1 MQPASQKR
9 KPALKAPK
17 LSTRSQE
24 EEIEEGEE
32 DEQEE
37 KDEMETEK
45 EEEQEEEEDGL
56 EDKKEDGKPGWILL
70 FITGKRFTDTI
81 CQRKVSAD

>member
-1 MQPASQKR
+1 
-9 KPALKAPK
+9 
-17 LSTRSQE
+17 
-24 EEIEEGEE
+24 
-32 DEQEE
+32 
-37 KDEMETEK
+37 METEK